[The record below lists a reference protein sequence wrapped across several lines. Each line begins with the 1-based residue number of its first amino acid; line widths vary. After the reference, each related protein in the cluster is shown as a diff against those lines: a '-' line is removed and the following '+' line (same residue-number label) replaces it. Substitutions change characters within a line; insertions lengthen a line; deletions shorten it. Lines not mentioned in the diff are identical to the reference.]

1 VFLIHFSYLY
11 TYFVFFN
18 YFSLIVVLSNNQ
30 IQRNIFFTHSH
41 PFCNSWFLIK
51 WMLTFFF
58 GKIKIQKKI
67 DKGLKCKTRKI
78 RDQNKIKLLG
88 EQVTKKRLPKFI
100 RPSEKKKLSI
110 IPSTKTII
118 TMGREKMC

>member
-1 VFLIHFSYLY
+1 MPILY
-11 TYFVFFN
+11 FFN

-51 WMLTFFF
+51 WMLTFFLE
-58 GKIKIQKKI
+58 KSKYKKI

-78 RDQNKIKLLG
+78 RDQNKIELLG
-88 EQVTKKRLPKFI
+88 EQVTKKR
-100 RPSEKKKLSI
+100 
-110 IPSTKTII
+110 
-118 TMGREKMC
+118 